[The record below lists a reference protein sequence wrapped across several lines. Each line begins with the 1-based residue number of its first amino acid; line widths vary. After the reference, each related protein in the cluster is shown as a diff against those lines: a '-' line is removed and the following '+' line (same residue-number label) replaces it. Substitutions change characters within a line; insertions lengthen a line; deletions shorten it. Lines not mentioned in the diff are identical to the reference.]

1 MALSKPKPILKKPKP
16 LPKGGPKTMAPGKPK
31 LTGKQRAYIQTM
43 PKNARR
49 MYSRKG

>member
-1 MALSKPKPILKKPKP
+1 MALRKPKPVHGIVRP
-16 LPKGGPKTMAPGKPK
+16 PKGGPKIMAPGKPK